1 MKLSFFAVVLVA
13 SAIMTISYMIGVFVG
28 KRVGLRYVGS
38 ITIVKD
44 GEDRPA
50 MFLTSDLE
58 IEDIERINAGVVR
71 IRKLNPKSSQKS
83 NRV

>member
-13 SAIMTISYMIGVFVG
+13 SAIMTISYTIGVFVG

-44 GEDRPA
+44 GEDRPE

-71 IRKLNPKSSQKS
+71 IRKLIPKNSQKS
-83 NRV
+83 NRL

>member
-1 MKLSFFAVVLVA
+1 MPQTFFVTVLVA
-13 SAIMTISYMIGVFVG
+13 SAIMTISYTLGVFVG
-28 KRVGLRYVGS
+28 KRAGLRYVGS

-71 IRKLNPKSSQKS
+71 IRKLVPKNSQKS